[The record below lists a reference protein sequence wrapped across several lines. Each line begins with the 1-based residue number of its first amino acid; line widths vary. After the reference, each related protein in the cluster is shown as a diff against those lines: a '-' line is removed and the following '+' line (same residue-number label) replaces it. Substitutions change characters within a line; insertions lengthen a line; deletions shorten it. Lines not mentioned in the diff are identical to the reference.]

1 MNPLNIQ
8 TTFSGNQNQI
18 MKQTISDD
26 FSIEID
32 FSNDTVKILAKGE
45 LITRR
50 ASEFTLQQYE
60 MLLQFVALQ

>member
-18 MKQTISDD
+18 MKQVISNE

-32 FSNDTVKILAKGE
+32 FGNDTVKILAKGE